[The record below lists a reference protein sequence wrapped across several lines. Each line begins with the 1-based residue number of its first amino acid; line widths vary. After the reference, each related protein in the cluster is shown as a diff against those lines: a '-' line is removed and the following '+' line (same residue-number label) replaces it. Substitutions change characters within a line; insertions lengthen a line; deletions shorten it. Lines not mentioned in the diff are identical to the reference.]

1 MEWSSACLIPL
12 AYIIVEAI
20 FIDGSNRNTRFY
32 IIFLCGIG
40 SVLELSFFVSF
51 IQYQYSCTK
60 KNTQKIKA
68 KDTKLNKKHKTKH
81 KTKQNKKQKNKN
93 KNQLQDYK
101 CHLPSNGFVQSV

>member
-51 IQYQYSCTK
+51 IVFYKLHVIYNTNTVAQKKYTKYQSK
-60 KNTQKIKA
+60 R
-68 KDTKLNKKHKTKH
+68 H
-81 KTKQNKKQKNKN
+81 KTKQETQNKAQNKT
-93 KNQLQDYK
+93 K
-101 CHLPSNGFVQSV
+101 

>member
-51 IQYQYSCTK
+51 IVFYKLHVIYNTNTVAQK
-60 KNTQKIKA
+60 KIHKIS
-68 KDTKLNKKHKTKH
+68 
-81 KTKQNKKQKNKN
+81 KQKTQN
-93 KNQLQDYK
+93 
-101 CHLPSNGFVQSV
+101 

>member
-60 KNTQKIKA
+60 KTGADSEGGGATVARPPKI
-68 KDTKLNKKHKTKH
+68 
-81 KTKQNKKQKNKN
+81 
-93 KNQLQDYK
+93 
-101 CHLPSNGFVQSV
+101 G